1 MTGEPC
7 PPAEANTEPATSSS
21 EESSSAAL
29 GEGNNCDSSRESAS
43 SSSPNRKTRSGTA
56 AKSKSESAFDIL
68 QKKFPVTIAGPK
80 PHRSTSTRPTTS
92 LLECH
97 QEAPDDIADEAPD
110 ETQENIK
117 GAKYSAAVKQS
128 MYEKGLYNRH
138 SLDHPLLQA
147 FAMHLNK
154 EKNIQNYKQEVR
166 TIKYF
171 TLFMKTAI
179 CTLTKDEATH
189 S

>member
-1 MTGEPC
+1 MVVTGEPC

-68 QKKFPVTIAGPK
+68 QKTIAGPK

-154 EKNIQNYKQEVR
+154 EKNIQNYKQEVW

>member
-7 PPAEANTEPATSSS
+7 PPAEANTEPSAAQTLPNDDDAEVGPSAAATSTS

-43 SSSPNRKTRSGTA
+43 SS
-56 AKSKSESAFDIL
+56 
-68 QKKFPVTIAGPK
+68 
-80 PHRSTSTRPTTS
+80 RSTSTRPTTS

-117 GAKYSAAVKQS
+117 GAKYSSAVKQS

-154 EKNIQNYKQEVR
+154 EKNIQNYKQEVW

>member
-1 MTGEPC
+1 MVLTGEPC
-7 PPAEANTEPATSSS
+7 PPAEANAEPL
-21 EESSSAAL
+21 AAQTL
-29 GEGNNCDSSRESAS
+29 
-43 SSSPNRKTRSGTA
+43 PNDDDA
-56 AKSKSESAFDIL
+56 E
-68 QKKFPVTIAGPK
+68 VGP
-80 PHRSTSTRPTTS
+80 STRPTTS

-97 QEAPDDIADEAPD
+97 QEAPDDMADEAPD

-117 GAKYSAAVKQS
+117 GAKYSVAVKQS

>member
-7 PPAEANTEPATSSS
+7 PPAEANTEPLAAQTLPNDDDAEVGPSAAATSSS

-80 PHRSTSTRPTTS
+80 PHRS
-92 LLECH
+92 LLEVDDVSWRKAYKYWLH
-97 QEAPDDIADEAPD
+97 RQQKLRQEYVRCEYILSILLH
-110 ETQENIK
+110 IK
-117 GAKYSAAVKQS
+117 KQIQIQSCQLLYS
-128 MYEKGLYNRH
+128 
-138 SLDHPLLQA
+138 
-147 FAMHLNK
+147 
-154 EKNIQNYKQEVR
+154 
-166 TIKYF
+166 
-171 TLFMKTAI
+171 
-179 CTLTKDEATH
+179 
-189 S
+189 